1 MEIGNDDRKRYT
13 VLLRGRLLGE
23 DRASTVEVRDGKI
36 SRIDR
41 GCPTADALGDEALVI
56 APAFIDVQV
65 NGVAGRNVNTAN
77 VTPAEIAAL
86 PTHLH
91 GSGTAMFCPTVTTG
105 SAEQMIRS
113 LKAIAG
119 ACRDPKLAHAIP
131 GIHVEGPYISSE
143 DGPRGAHVLQYVR
156 DPDWDEFRRFQEA
169 AEGRIKI
176 LTLAPER
183 AGAIPF
189 ISKVAQSNVI
199 VSLGHTGAESMHI
212 EAAVKAGARMSTH
225 LGNAAH
231 AKLPR
236 HPNYIW
242 EQLSKDELW
251 MGFIADGHHLPPA
264 VVKCFVRVKGLD
276 RSVLVSDA
284 VALAGMPP
292 GRYAGEAIFGLG
304 DPREVDVSPEGKI
317 SLAGTPY
324 LAGAGLLIHRC
335 VENVPRFCGLPLSD
349 AVRMASHNPA
359 RLLGIEDRVGAVEV
373 GKSADLALLRWD
385 ADRRTLKVEA
395 TLAQGEVV
403 YKAEK

>member
-1 MEIGNDDRKRYT
+1 MEVQGGRIG
-13 VLLRGRLLGE
+13 
-23 DRASTVEVRDGKI
+23 
-36 SRIDR
+36 RIDR
-41 GCPTADALGDEALVI
+41 ERPAGDAPGDDDLMI

-65 NGVAGRNVNTAN
+65 NGVAGRNVNRAD
-77 VTPAEIAAL
+77 VTPEEIAAI
-86 PTHLH
+86 PPHLH
-91 GSGTAMFCPTVTTG
+91 ASGTAMFCPTLTTG

-113 LKAIAG
+113 LKAVAG
-119 ACRDPKLAHAIP
+119 ACRDPKVAHAIP

-156 DPDWDEFRRFQEA
+156 DPDWDEFQRFQEA

-189 ISKVAQSNVI
+189 ISRVAQTGVI
-199 VSLGHTGAESMHI
+199 VSLGHTGAEPMHV

-225 LGNAAH
+225 LGNGAH
-231 AKLPR
+231 ARLPR

-264 VVKCFVRVKGLD
+264 VVKCFVRAKGLD

-335 VENVPRFCGLPLSD
+335 VENIPRFCGIPLSD
-349 AVRMASHNPA
+349 AVRMASLNPA
-359 RLLGIEDRVGAVEV
+359 RLLGIDDRAGTVEV
-373 GKSADLALLRWD
+373 GKWADLALLRWD
-385 ADRRTLKVEA
+385 ADRRAMRVEA
-395 TLAQGEVV
+395 TVVRGEVV
-403 YKAEK
+403 WSA

>member
-1 MEIGNDDRKRYT
+1 MLI
-13 VLLRGRLLGE
+13 RGRLLRE
-23 DRASTVEVRDGKI
+23 DQASTVEVQGGKI

-41 GCPTADALGDEALVI
+41 GRPAAGALGDEALVI

-65 NGVAGRNVNTAN
+65 NGVAGRNVNAAN
-77 VTPAEIAAL
+77 VTASEIAAI
-86 PTHLH
+86 PSHLH
-91 GSGTAMFCPTVTTG
+91 GSGAAMFCPTVTTG

-113 LKAIAG
+113 LKAIAE
-119 ACRDPKLAHAIP
+119 ACRDPKVAHAIP
-131 GIHVEGPYISSE
+131 GVHVEGPYISAE

-169 AEGRIKI
+169 AEGRVKI

-189 ISKVAQSNVI
+189 ISKVAASGVI
-199 VSLGHTGAESMHI
+199 VSLGHTAAEPMHI
-212 EAAVKAGARMSTH
+212 DAAVKAGARMSTH
-225 LGNAAH
+225 LGNGAH
-231 AKLPR
+231 ARLPR

-264 VVKCFVRVKGLD
+264 VVKCFVRAKGLD

-292 GRYAGEAIFGLG
+292 GRYAGEAVFGLG

-335 VENVPRFCGLPLSD
+335 VENIPRFCGLPLSD
-349 AVRMASHNPA
+349 AVRMASPNPA
-359 RLLGIEDRVGAVEV
+359 RLLGIHDRAGSVEV
-373 GKSADLALLRWD
+373 GRSADLTLLRWD
-385 ADRRTLKVEA
+385 ADRQTLKVEA
-395 TLAQGEVV
+395 TLVQGEVV
-403 YKAEK
+403 WSA

>member
-1 MEIGNDDRKRYT
+1 MQI
-13 VLLRGRLLGE
+13 RGRVLGE
-23 DRASTVEVRDGKI
+23 DRASTVEVQDGKI
-36 SRIDR
+36 RRIDR
-41 GCPTADALGDEALVI
+41 SRPAEGALGDESLVI

-77 VTPAEIAAL
+77 VTAEEIAAI
-86 PTHLH
+86 PPHLH
-91 GSGTAMFCPTVTTG
+91 GSGTTMFCPTLTTG
-105 SAEQMIRS
+105 SAEQMTRS
-113 LKAIAG
+113 LKAIAE
-119 ACRDPKLAHAIP
+119 ACRDPKMAHAIP

-156 DPDWDEFRRFQEA
+156 DPDWNEFRRFQEA

-183 AGAIPF
+183 DGAIPF
-189 ISKVAQSNVI
+189 IEKVAQSGVI
-199 VSLGHTGAESMHI
+199 VSLGHTGAQPAHI

-231 AKLPR
+231 AQLPR

-242 EQLSKDELW
+242 EQLAKDELW

-264 VVKCFVRVKGLD
+264 VVKCFVRAKGLE

-284 VALAGMPP
+284 VSLAGMPP

-335 VENVPRFCGLPLSD
+335 VQNIPRFCGLPLSD

-359 RLLGIEDRVGAVEV
+359 RLLGIEDRVGSVEV

-385 ADRRTLKVEA
+385 ADQKILKVEA

-403 YKAEK
+403 WSA

>member
-1 MEIGNDDRKRYT
+1 
-13 VLLRGRLLGE
+13 
-23 DRASTVEVRDGKI
+23 VEVQDGKI

-41 GCPTADALGDEALVI
+41 DGPAAGALGDESLVI

-65 NGVAGRNVNTAN
+65 NGVAGRNVNAAN
-77 VTPAEIAAL
+77 VTAEEIAAI
-86 PTHLH
+86 PSHLH
-91 GSGTAMFCPTVTTG
+91 ASGAAMFCPTVTTG
-105 SAEQMIRS
+105 SAEQMTRS

-119 ACRDPKLAHAIP
+119 ACRDPKVAHAIP
-131 GIHVEGPYISSE
+131 GIHVEGPYISAE

-156 DPDWDEFRRFQEA
+156 DPDWDEFQRFQEA

-189 ISKVAQSNVI
+189 ISKVAASGVI
-199 VSLGHTGAESMHI
+199 VSLGHTAAEPMHI
-212 EAAVKAGARMSTH
+212 DAAVKAGARMSTH
-225 LGNAAH
+225 LGNGAH
-231 AKLPR
+231 ARLPR

-264 VVKCFVRVKGLD
+264 VVKCFVRAKGLD

-284 VALAGMPP
+284 VALAGLPP
-292 GRYAGEAIFGLG
+292 GRYAGEAVFGLG

-335 VENVPRFCGLPLSD
+335 VENIPRFCGLPLSD
-349 AVRMASHNPA
+349 AIRLASLNPA
-359 RLLGIEDRVGAVEV
+359 RLLGIQDRAGSVEV
-373 GKSADLALLRWD
+373 GRSADLTLLRWD
-385 ADRRTLKVEA
+385 ADRQTLRVEA
-395 TLAQGEVV
+395 TMVQGEVV
-403 YKAEK
+403 WSA